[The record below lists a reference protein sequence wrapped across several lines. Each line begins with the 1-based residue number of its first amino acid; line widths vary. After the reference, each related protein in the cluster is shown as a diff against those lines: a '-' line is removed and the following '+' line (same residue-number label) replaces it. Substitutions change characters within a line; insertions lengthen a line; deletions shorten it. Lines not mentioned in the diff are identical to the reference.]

1 MLEVS
6 KNLRTS
12 SLPFGEMPVYAIW
25 AVSDYF

>member
-6 KNLRTS
+6 KNLRT